1 MATRTFTPV
10 LGKRLR
16 ATELTRSG
24 AVAAGPDGEHL
35 VTDGFIS
42 VNLTAE
48 VEDGTEILQRN
59 ASGNLCVNEKMA
71 NSFKY
76 FNVEVQ
82 FCGVNPSLVSM
93 VSNAEPYSDGEDVIG
108 FTVPEGAIEKW
119 FALELWTGLSGSTV
133 RPGEDEASG
142 YMLLPFITAGTLG
155 DITIDGEN
163 AVTFSLSGAITK
175 GGNDWGVGPY
185 DVVYSG
191 ELVEAGPL
199 PTAIDPFDHLLLV
212 DTGLTPPA
220 IAEDPQPNAT

>member
-16 ATELTRSG
+16 ATELTRAG
-24 AVAAGPDGEHL
+24 AVAPGPEGEHL

-76 FNVEVQ
+76 FNVEIQ
-82 FCGVNPSLVSM
+82 FCGVNPSLVAM
-93 VSNAEPYSDGEDVIG
+93 VTNAETYADGEDVIG
-108 FTVPEGAIEKW
+108 FTVAEGAIEKW

-133 RPGEDEASG
+133 RAGEDEASG
-142 YMLLPFITAGTLG
+142 YLLLPFVTAGTLG

-163 AVTFSLSGAITK
+163 AVTFTLSGAMTK
-175 GGNDWGVGPY
+175 GGNGWGVGPY
-185 DVVYSG
+185 DVLYSG

-199 PTAIDPFDHLLLV
+199 PTALDPFDHLLLV
-212 DTGLTPPA
+212 DTGLAPPA
-220 IAEDPQPNAT
+220 IADDPQTNAV